1 MPTRRE
7 PRSLSSESDAMLEA
21 LFTSPSVGLALLD
34 ADLRFVRV
42 NALVAALDGAPIE
55 AHVGRTVEDVMPS
68 LAPVLV
74 PLLKGVLERG
84 EPRLDVA
91 LPTERAQVLA
101 SFFPMRLRDGS
112 RGVTVV
118 CVDRSGSGDASLL
131 GRLRFDDLVARLS
144 AELAEVS
151 PERLDRTLE
160 QSLEAVATTFDADRA
175 LVMLLDAQS
184 ATIRRTHEWHRADLE
199 ALPGLEV
206 PMPVA
211 AFPWASEKLFA
222 GQPVLSSNF
231 EGLPEHAEAERLLL
245 HLDGPGSTAI
255 EPLRVGP
262 RTLGIVVFSWRE
274 RARDW
279 TPLLRARLRTVAE
292 LIATALDR
300 RELERT
306 AHDRLRFEQL
316 LSRISTS
323 LIEASAARLDDAIG
337 SALRMLAQAMEVD
350 RAYVYEIDEETAT
363 ARSVYQH
370 AEPGVPEI
378 KTRVWSFA
386 KDAAWGLA
394 ELRAGR
400 ALVVPRVEELPE
412 RAAAERDVLL
422 AGGVR
427 SLLIAP
433 MRVGD
438 RLIGIVGTDTR
449 REIAWSDVVVSRA
462 QLVGEIF
469 ASAVDRRR
477 LERLAAERQ
486 RIDALLATISTAL
499 IDAPAER
506 IDEELGGALA
516 RICVELGL
524 VRALVMRFDRAAS
537 TFRVTHHA
545 GAPAAFDVG
554 VDQPRSELEGALAP
568 TLSRGVH
575 LVRTAALPP
584 GRLRETWERQGIVGA
599 AAAALRRHDDV
610 VGALVFL
617 SREER
622 AFEGTFRAR
631 ILLMEDV
638 VAHALAR
645 RDAEL
650 ARRAAFD
657 ELERMKA
664 QLERERDYLREEI
677 RGEHDV
683 HAIVAQSAAQQRV
696 MTSVEAVA
704 STSASVLVRGE
715 TGVGKEL
722 IARAIHARSPRA
734 ERPLVKVDCASIPH
748 ELFEREF
755 FGQVRGAIAGALE
768 DRVGR
773 FELADRGTL
782 FLDEVGEIPLEMQ
795 SKLLRVLQDGALE
808 RIGDPRTRRVD
819 VRVIAATNRDLE
831 ADVAAGRF
839 RRDLYYRLG
848 VFPLEVPPL
857 RERAEDVL
865 PLARYYLRRS
875 VKALGR
881 GPLELTRVHER
892 LLIDHDWPGN
902 VRELA
907 NVIERAV
914 ILSSG
919 SELRLDLAM
928 PKRARTTPVAT
939 PPAVVPSAARDEPE
953 KPAPAPIRTESEL
966 RELERA
972 NLLAALERAGG
983 RIAGRGGA
991 AEVLGVRPSTLRDRM
1006 RAFGIEARHYRRS

>member
-1 MPTRRE
+1 
-7 PRSLSSESDAMLEA
+7 MLEA

-34 ADLRFVRV
+34 AQLRYLRV
-42 NALVAALDGAPIE
+42 NALVAAINGVPVE
-55 AHVGRTVEDVMPS
+55 AHVGRTIHEVIPAF
-68 LAPVLV
+68 APHVV
-74 PLLKGVLERG
+74 PLLEGVLARG
-84 EPRLDVA
+84 EPLLDIA
-91 LPTERAQVLA
+91 LPGERTQLIA

-112 RGVTVV
+112 TGVAVV
-118 CVDRSGSGDASLL
+118 CVDRSGSGEPTLL
-131 GRLRFDDLVARLS
+131 RRLRFDDLVARLS
-144 AELAEVS
+144 AQLAEVS
-151 PERLDRTLE
+151 TDRLDRTVE
-160 QSLEAVATTFDADRA
+160 QSLEAVATAFDADRA
-175 LVMLLDAQS
+175 LVMLIDAHT
-184 ATIRRTHEWHRADLE
+184 ATIRRSHEWQRAQL
-199 ALPGLEV
+199 APLAGLEV
-206 PMPVA
+206 PLPIA
-211 AFPWASEKLFA
+211 AFPWAAEKVFA
-222 GQPVLSSNF
+222 GQSLLVGNTD
-231 EGLPEHAEAERLLL
+231 ELPEHAASERRLLA
-245 HLDGPGSTAI
+245 LDGPGATAV

-274 RARDW
+274 RSHDW
-279 TPLLRARLRTVAE
+279 TPIFCARLRTVAE

-323 LIEASAARLDDAIG
+323 LIEASASRLDAAIA

-350 RAYVYEIDEETAT
+350 RAYVYEVDEETMT
-363 ARSVYQH
+363 ARAVYQH
-370 AEPGVPEI
+370 TEPGMREVRP
-378 KTRVWSFA
+378 RSWSLAGGEFA
-386 KDAAWGLA
+386 WSVSL
-394 ELRAGR
+394 LRAGR
-400 ALVVPRVEELPE
+400 PVVVSRTRELPE
-412 RAAAERDVLL
+412 HATSERATLEE
-422 AGGVR
+422 GGVH
-427 SLLIAP
+427 SMLLSP
-433 MRVGD
+433 MRIGD
-438 RLIGIVGTDTR
+438 RFIGLVGTDSMR
-449 REIAWSDVVVSRA
+449 REVVWSDVVVSRA

-477 LERLAAERQ
+477 VERISSERQ
-486 RIDALLATISTAL
+486 RFDALLATISTAL
-499 IDAPAER
+499 IDAAAER
-506 IDEELGGALA
+506 IDEELGAALA

-524 VRALVMRFDRAAS
+524 VRAVVMRFDRATQ
-537 TFRVTHHA
+537 TFRVTHQA
-545 GAPAAFDVG
+545 GTPGAFQIG
-554 VDQPRSELEGALAP
+554 VDQPRSLLDGALGPAVE
-568 TLSRGVH
+568 RGFHV
-575 LVRTAALPP
+575 VRTSSLPP
-584 GRLRETWERQGIVGA
+584 GPLRDTWQRQGIVAGA
-599 AAAALRRHDDV
+599 AAMLRRHDDV

-617 SREER
+617 SRDDR

-631 ILLMEDV
+631 IALMEDI

-650 ARRAAFD
+650 ERRAAFA

-683 HAIVAQSAAQQRV
+683 HAIIAESASLQRV
-696 MTSVEAVA
+696 MTSVQAVA
-704 STSASVLVRGE
+704 STSATVLVRGE

-722 IARAIHARSPRA
+722 IARAIHASSTRA
-734 ERPLVKVDCASIPH
+734 ERALVKVDCASIPH

-782 FLDEVGEIPLEMQ
+782 FLDEVGEIPLDLQ
-795 SKLLRVLQDGALE
+795 SKLLRVLQEGALE

-831 ADVAAGRF
+831 ADVDAGRF

-848 VFPLEVPPL
+848 VFPIEVPPL
-857 RERAEDVL
+857 RERTDDVV
-865 PLARYYLRRS
+865 PLARLYLGRS
-875 VKALGR
+875 AKALGR
-881 GPLELTRVHER
+881 GVLELTPAQERV
-892 LLIDHDWPGN
+892 LLEHDWPGN

-919 SELRLDLAM
+919 PDLRLDLAL
-928 PKRARTTPVAT
+928 PKRARREAQPLTITIA
-939 PPAVVPSAARDEPE
+939 PPRESE

-966 RELERA
+966 RELERT

-1006 RAFGIEARHYRRS
+1006 RAFGIEARHHRRS